1 MKHERNQ
8 CILGWLVILG
18 IFTARS
24 GFPAAPH
31 DEAASLSSGLSGA
44 TEPYQNKELEQ
55 FFKVKTQVFSR
66 GWAVVRSGM
75 EQYLKDYPS
84 GKMRDEALYWLAQS
98 LDRLAGE
105 ESETSR
111 VIVLKRSALEA
122 LDRLIREFPVSLWR
136 DDAQEFRVRIAGQLV
151 LLGEA
156 QYRTIILDALK
167 TQNKSEVDVKITAL
181 RSLADLDPKTA
192 IPALRQVIQT
202 DGDAGIRK
210 QCVEVLGR
218 KFTREVVGILEDVAN
233 NDRDEEVRR
242 EAEYWL
248 GKIRTRLIPTQLNYY
263 CYEARLTHTSEYAKV
278 PEGKVAAFSIPH
290 GRPGSESRA
299 KSGISGVFNGR
310 ISFTGSK
317 ATSKG
322 ATDVY
327 EFLKDQGTTI
337 QTSHRINNFH
347 IALEGGSI
355 TKTAENIEGRVR
367 FDNMVSAFNVNN
379 QNDVLLAARRGERLA
394 VMYLEMAPKNVEASE
409 SSDDEENKTGL
420 QSALESIATIFQK
433 EPKEPVYYSSFNE
446 TGMGIVINSTR
457 QSTDPES
464 FKTDIYDYSLAEAK
478 IPGAGGTWT
487 LTGHLLLKKKERVLV
502 GRMAKLVRPDGST
515 AAVSDEIRVPV
526 KDPAAFTTAGG
537 KVETGI
543 EKLLKPEAASDLK
556 YPISFNLENG
566 GWIYTTR
573 TSFSLEEFGRDAV
586 DCGTAKAL
594 ISGQGGTWILTGRLV
609 FLNKERII
617 VARDAVLTNPEGKIM
632 AQGALIMVPLKQPEK
647 YTLERA
653 RSN

>member
-1 MKHERNQ
+1 MKHDRKQ
-8 CILGWLVILG
+8 FILGWLVILG

-31 DEAASLSSGLSGA
+31 DGTASLSPGLSGVI
-44 TEPYQNKELEQ
+44 EPHQNKELEQ
-55 FFKVKTQVFSR
+55 FFKVKTQVFNRS
-66 GWAVVRSGM
+66 WAAVRSGM

-98 LDRLAGE
+98 QDRLAGE
-105 ESETSR
+105 ESETSK

-122 LDRLIREFPVSLWR
+122 LDRLIREFTDSLWR

-156 QYRTIILDALK
+156 QYRDVILEALK
-167 TQNKSEVDVKITAL
+167 TQNKSEADLKITAL

-192 IPALRQVIQT
+192 IPALRQVVQT

-218 KFTREVVGILEDVAN
+218 KFTREVVGILEDVAK

-263 CYEARLTHTSEYAKV
+263 CYEARLTDTSEYAKV

-299 KSGISGVFNGR
+299 KSGISGIFNGR

-322 ATDVY
+322 ATDVF
-327 EFLKDQGTTI
+327 EFLKDQGMTMR
-337 QTSHRINNFH
+337 TSHRINNFR
-347 IALEGGSI
+347 IGLEGGSV
-355 TKTAENIEGRVR
+355 TKTAENIEGRVQ
-367 FDNMVSAFNVNN
+367 FDNMVSPFNVNY

-394 VMYLEMAPKNVEASE
+394 VMYLEMAPKNVEASG
-409 SSDDEENKTGL
+409 SSEDEENETGL
-420 QSALESIATIFQK
+420 QSALASIAKIFQK
-433 EPKEPVYYSSFNE
+433 ESKEPVYYTSNHIL
-446 TGMGIVINSTR
+446 GIVINTTL
-457 QSTDPES
+457 QSTDES
-464 FKTDIYDYSLAEAK
+464 FKKDIHDYSLAEAK

-487 LTGHLLLKKKERVLV
+487 LTGHLLLKYNERVLV
-502 GRMAKLVRPDGST
+502 GRMAKLVRPDGSI
-515 AAVSDEIRVPV
+515 AAVGDEIRVPI
-526 KDPAAFTTAGG
+526 KDPTAFTTAGG
-537 KVETGI
+537 KVGAGKENPSI
-543 EKLLKPEAASDLK
+543 PEAAGDSK

-573 TSFSLEEFGRDAV
+573 TNFSLEEFGRDAV

-609 FLNKERII
+609 LLNKARTI

>member
-1 MKHERNQ
+1 MKKERNRSV
-8 CILGWLVILG
+8 LGWLVILA
-18 IFTARS
+18 IFTVRS
-24 GFPAAPH
+24 GFPAAPP
-31 DEAASLSSGLSGA
+31 DGVAPSPSGLSGA
-44 TEPYQNKELEQ
+44 AEPYQNNELER
-55 FFKVKTQVFSR
+55 FFKVKAQVFSR
-66 GWAVVRSGM
+66 DWAAVRSGM

-84 GKMRDEALYWLAQS
+84 GNMRDEALYWLAQS
-98 LDRLAGE
+98 QDRLAGE
-105 ESETSR
+105 ESGTSR
-111 VIVLKRSALEA
+111 VIVLKRSALET
-122 LDRLIREFPVSLWR
+122 LDRLIMESPDSLWR

-167 TQNKSEVDVKITAL
+167 TQNKSEADLKITAL

-192 IPALRQVIQT
+192 IPALRQVVQT

-218 KFTREVVGILEDVAN
+218 KFTREVIGILEDVTK

-242 EAEYWL
+242 EAGYWF

-263 CYEARLTHTSEYAKV
+263 CYEARLTDTSEYAKV
-278 PEGKVAAFSIPH
+278 PEGKIAAFSIPH

-299 KSGISGVFNGR
+299 KSGISRIFNGR

-337 QTSHRINNFH
+337 RTSHRINNFR
-347 IALEGGSI
+347 IGLEGGSI
-355 TKTAENIEGRVR
+355 TKTAENIEGRVQ
-367 FDNMVSAFNVNN
+367 FDNLVSPFNVNN
-379 QNDVLLAARRGERLA
+379 QNDVLLAARRDERLA

-409 SSDDEENKTGL
+409 SSDEEENETGL
-420 QSALESIATIFQK
+420 PSALASIAKIFQK
-433 EPKEPVYYSSFNE
+433 ESKEPVYYTSTN
-446 TGMGIVINSTR
+446 TLGIVINSTLH
-457 QSTDPES
+457 STDES
-464 FKTDIYDYSLAEAK
+464 FKKDIHDYSLAEAK
-478 IPGAGGTWT
+478 IPGAGGTWI
-487 LTGHLLLKKKERVLV
+487 LTGHLLLKYKERVLV

-515 AAVSDEIRVPV
+515 AAAGDEIRVPV
-526 KDPAAFTTAGG
+526 KDPAAFTTAGRKVGAG
-537 KVETGI
+537 K
-543 EKLLKPEAASDLK
+543 EKPSEPEAAGDSK

-573 TSFSLEEFGRDAV
+573 TNFSIEEFSREAV
-586 DCGTAKAL
+586 DCGTAKAM

-609 FLNKERII
+609 LLNKERII

-632 AQGALIMVPLKQPEK
+632 AQGALIMVPLKQPET
-647 YTLERA
+647 YTLVTGK
-653 RSN
+653 SN